1 MYGATRAQ
9 GKTVSLIS
17 GKEDILHEPNPKA
30 MLIVEAII
38 QE

>member
-1 MYGATRAQ
+1 MLSQ
-9 GKTVSLIS
+9 SKTVSLIA
-17 GKEDILHEPNPKA
+17 GQEDILHDPNPKA